1 LSTTFAGASVSVGEL
16 VGYVEQTLGAGERV
30 ICSTRLHWIIF
41 ARSIIALALG
51 IVLVAWAQSSTDIP
65 LAVKFAVAFLIV
77 LTPIMAVTAFIEFA
91 TTEIAA
97 TTRRFVVKRG
107 LLRRAVMEINAGQL
121 ESVSV
126 YQSIFGRVLGYG
138 TIVAGG
144 TGSGIDPVAQVARP
158 LDLRDALN
166 QISARP
172 PPGPQVGAAPA
183 APAPLRNGAAVI
195 IGDGKFGFPVV
206 AEEHHQDILEALAG
220 GRRESS
226 ASVAVPA
233 LLLPQPNNPYDP
245 DAVAVF
251 MRGHEVGYPA
261 RNVAPEF
268 LRALQIGGYDRAACE
283 AMIVGGWDRGGADH
297 GYFGVR
303 LNACRPFRLESAAAW
318 ARRKG
323 R

>member
-1 LSTTFAGASVSVGEL
+1 
-16 VGYVEQTLGAGERV
+16 VGYVDQTLGAGERV

-41 ARSIIALALG
+41 ARSIVVLALG
-51 IVLVAWAQSSTDIP
+51 IALLTWAQSAAELPFAI
-65 LAVKFAVAFLIV
+65 KFAVAFLIV
-77 LTPIMAVTAFIEFA
+77 LAPILAVKAFVEFS

-126 YQSIFGRVLGYG
+126 YQSILGRMLGYG

-158 LDLRDALN
+158 LELRDALN

-172 PPGPQVGAAPA
+172 PPGPHVDAAPA
-183 APAPLRNGAAVI
+183 AAAPPRNGAAVI

-206 AEEHHQDILEALAG
+206 GEEHHQDILEALAG

-226 ASVAVPA
+226 AHVAVPA
-233 LLLPQPNNPYDP
+233 LLLPQPDNPYDP

-251 MRGHEVGYPA
+251 MRGHEVGHLA

-268 LRALQIGGYDRAACE
+268 LRALQAGGYGRAACE
-283 AMIVGGWDRGGADH
+283 AMIVGGWDRGATDH
-297 GYFGVR
+297 GNFGVR

-318 ARRKG
+318 AKRNG

>member
-1 LSTTFAGASVSVGEL
+1 
-16 VGYVEQTLGAGERV
+16 VGYVERTLGAGERV

-41 ARSIIALALG
+41 APSIFVLALG
-51 IVLVAWAQSSTDIP
+51 IALITWARSSTEIP
-65 LAVKFAVAFLIV
+65 LGVRFAAAFLIV
-77 LTPIMAVTAFIEFA
+77 IASILGVKAFAEFA

-121 ESVSV
+121 ESVRV
-126 YQSIFGRVLGYG
+126 YQSMFGRMLGYG

-144 TGSGIDPVAQVARP
+144 TGSGIDPVAQVSRP
-158 LDLRDALN
+158 LELRDALN

-172 PPGPQVGAAPA
+172 PPEPRLTATPTGLAP
-183 APAPLRNGAAVI
+183 PPRNGAAVI

-206 AEEHHQDILEALAG
+206 GEEHHQDILEALAG
-220 GRRESS
+220 GRRENS
-226 ASVAVPA
+226 AHVAVPA
-233 LLLPQPNNPYDP
+233 LLLPQPDNPYDP

-251 MRGHEVGYPA
+251 MRGHEVGHLA

-268 LRALQIGGYDRAACE
+268 LRALHAGGYDRAACE
-283 AMIVGGWDRGGADH
+283 AMIVGGWDRGAADH
-297 GYFGVR
+297 GNFGVR

-318 ARRKG
+318 ARRKD
-323 R
+323 RR